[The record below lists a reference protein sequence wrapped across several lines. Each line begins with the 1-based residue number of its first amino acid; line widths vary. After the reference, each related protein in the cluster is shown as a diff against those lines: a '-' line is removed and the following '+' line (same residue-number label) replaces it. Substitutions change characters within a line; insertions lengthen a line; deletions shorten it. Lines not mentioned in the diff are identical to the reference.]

1 MYSNAEMESWVSCV
15 DGEGRVEAVDG
26 GSEAREEEEEDA
38 IASLMQTIQHADKVW
53 LMQSGNFDHA

>member
-1 MYSNAEMESWVSCV
+1 MSCV
-15 DGEGRVEAVDG
+15 DGEVRVEAVDG
-26 GSEAREEEEEDA
+26 GSEVREEEEDA